1 MLLLMPNKDIV
12 RIENYRPIFL
22 MNINVKVSSKILV
35 NRIQWHLKNDPT
47 AWPIEIYSWNAS
59 MMQHTE
65 IDWYNTSHLTE

>member
-1 MLLLMPNKDIV
+1 
-12 RIENYRPIFL
+12 

-35 NRIQWHLKNDPT
+35 NRTQWHLKNDPT

-65 IDWYNTSHLTE
+65 IDWYNISHLTE